1 MRFSTSPSSILKP
14 VSARLLS
21 IADAAGA
28 PPLPQVPGGYRDAM
42 SGNTP
47 LGKAVRGACDE
58 LDALGALELDTLTQA
73 EALLKSVGYKGSL
86 FTAPAVAQDDADED
100 DDVA

>member
-1 MRFSTSPSSILKP
+1 MRRPL
-14 VSARLLS
+14 

-28 PPLPQVPGGYRDAM
+28 PPLLQVPGGYRDAM

-58 LDALGALELDTLTQA
+58 LDALGALELDTLNQA

-86 FTAPAVAQDDADED
+86 FTAPPAAAR
-100 DDVA
+100 DDVAEDGGTA